1 MINVLSIFW
10 YLYYDRFLELDKQ
23 NLLNQKFWIIKKRNP
38 HQVVIL
44 KKKNSLCKHD
54 SALLKLEAQKT
65 AGNRNRGIEQ
75 VRFFLLVLLFCVP
88 WAITR
93 IMVFSL
99 KSSIRI
105 FFYCSDISKFIIY
118 LQYTLIIS
126 RITFNKMCPDL
137 DSIPSKTHT
146 YMRWR
151 RPPIKDGKNFFLLPC
166 NFMFAHLFIYER
178 YMGSADLL

>member
-1 MINVLSIFW
+1 MFYKFQLMQAPLVSIQGVTSNEAKNKINTWAWSMCCQCSGT
-10 YLYYDRFLELDKQ
+10 YYDRFLELDKQ

-99 KSSIRI
+99 KSSIRTFFIVQI
-105 FFYCSDISKFIIY
+105 FQS
-118 LQYTLIIS
+118 L
-126 RITFNKMCPDL
+126 
-137 DSIPSKTHT
+137 
-146 YMRWR
+146 
-151 RPPIKDGKNFFLLPC
+151 
-166 NFMFAHLFIYER
+166 
-178 YMGSADLL
+178 